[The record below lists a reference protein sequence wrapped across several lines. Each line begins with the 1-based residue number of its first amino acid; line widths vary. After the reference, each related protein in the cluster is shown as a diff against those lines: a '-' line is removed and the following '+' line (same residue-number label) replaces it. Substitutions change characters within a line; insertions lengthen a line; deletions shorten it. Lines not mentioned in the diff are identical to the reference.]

1 MTLRSHAT
9 AACRPAGRGA
19 ARIRAR
25 RPLQLFHYGGVEDIP
40 TLAAA
45 YAVAIARN
53 HAFFDGNKRAAFAAL
68 GLFLLANGLRLT
80 APPAEATRVMIA
92 VAASELDEEAFAAWV
107 GRNVRPRGVSGPRPL
122 FPSLRRVPMIL
133 SDDASLARSLLTPR
147 AVRERA
153 HRMLAIA
160 LENGLDDLSVDLDRL
175 DAVAD
180 YVIETTRAAYPDLAV
195 PPHSRWRHFSAGDFD
210 RWGMI
215 ADARGWTDA
224 REAARAAA
232 DLAIV
237 SVLLDA
243 GAGPA
248 WRFEEAVTGETFA
261 RSEGLAVASFAM
273 IASGVLSAD
282 PGDPIRVDAEALE
295 NLSED
300 ELASAFQVSADNP
313 LAGLEGRVEL
323 MRNLGTVVDEAPEV
337 FALADRP
344 RPGGIVD
351 ALVAKADD
359 GRLPAAAILEAV
371 LAALGAIWPSR
382 IELADVPLGD
392 TWRHPAL
399 VTGDATTGLV
409 PLHKLSQWL
418 SYS

>member
-1 MTLRSHAT
+1 MT
-9 AACRPAGRGA
+9 
-19 ARIRAR
+19 
-25 RPLQLFHYGGVEDIP
+25 
-40 TLAAA
+40 
-45 YAVAIARN
+45 
-53 HAFFDGNKRAAFAAL
+53 
-68 GLFLLANGLRLT
+68 
-80 APPAEATRVMIA
+80 
-92 VAASELDEEAFAAWV
+92 
-107 GRNVRPRGVSGPRPL
+107 
-122 FPSLRRVPMIL
+122 L

-160 LENGLDDLSVDLDRL
+160 LENGLDDLSVDLARL

-195 PPHSRWRHFSAGDFD
+195 PPHSRWRHFSAGGFD

-224 REAARAAA
+224 VEAARAAA

-248 WRFEEAVTGETFA
+248 WRFVEPVTGETFA

-273 IASGVLSAD
+273 IASGLLSAD

-295 NLSED
+295 NLAEE
-300 ELASAFQVSADNP
+300 ELASAFQVAADNP
-313 LAGLEGRVEL
+313 LAGLDGRVEL

-344 RPGGIVD
+344 RPGGIID
-351 ALVAKADD
+351 ALVAKAEG
-359 GRLPAAAILEAV
+359 GRLPAALILETV
-371 LAALGAIWPSR
+371 LAALGPIWPSR

-399 VTGDATTGLV
+399 ITGDATTGLV

-418 SYS
+418 SYSLIEPLELAGLNVVDLDGLTGLAEYRNGGLMLDLGLLALKDPADRTRVHAVDSPLVVGWRALTVALLDKVAERVRAKLGLDAVSLPLAAVLEGGTWAAGRRIAAELRPGGGPPLTVASDGTVF